1 MLKSWNVE
9 KLSGYCVIG
18 GSPLWTLLL
27 QHNWHK
33 SQITDNWVI
42 VTILFDKKA
51 NFSLD
56 MN

>member
-1 MLKSWNVE
+1 MMKCWNVE

-56 MN
+56 RN